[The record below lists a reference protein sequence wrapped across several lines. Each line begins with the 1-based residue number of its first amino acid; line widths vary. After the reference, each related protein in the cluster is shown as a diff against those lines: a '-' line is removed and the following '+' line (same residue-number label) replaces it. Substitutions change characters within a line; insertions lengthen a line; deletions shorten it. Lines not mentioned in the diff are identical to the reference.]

1 MRIEDPTILKDI
13 KNGTITVDELA
24 SYLLRTYPSTVLAH
38 ELAGELIDD
47 EKTNIKP
54 IVMTPEQFTLIF
66 RVQGWRFVNGQW
78 EKEPRGQYSKNK

>member
-47 EKTNIKP
+47 EKTSIKP
-54 IVMTPEQFTLIF
+54 IVMTPEQFSMIF
-66 RVQGWRFVNGQW
+66 RVQGWKFVNGQW
-78 EKEPRGQYSKNK
+78 VPETRGNFRNK